1 MLFRSAGNDIIWNPV
16 NLSSI
21 DGGTGTDTIA
31 LTGTSASLNALAD
44 SKLVNVEAIDASTA
58 SASVVIALGLQTEG
72 FTITG
77 SAYADTITGGFG
89 VDTIV
94 AGAGDDTI
102 IGVSGLDTIDGGDGR
117 DTVRISATSA
127 ALNSLADS
135 QLANVEVVSAANA
148 AAGVTINLSKQSDG
162 FSIVGSTYAS
172 SLTGSTGNDNIQGG
186 NGNDTINGGLG
197 NDTLTGGLGQDRF
210 VFNSAITGGNNVDV
224 ITDFNPVNDSLQL
237 SSAVF
242 SGLAVSNGQ
251 LAASAFALDT
261 ATGSAA
267 QVVYDSHTGA
277 LYYDSNGSGAGGS
290 TQFAVLQ
297 GAPNLTE
304 KQIFVV

>member
-1 MLFRSAGNDIIWNPV
+1 MALGYLNKKVADPV
-16 NLSSI
+16 LRAKLTPDYDMGCKRVLLTSNYLP
-21 DGGTGTDTIA
+21 A
-31 LTGTSASLNALAD
+31 LTQ
-44 SKLVNVEAIDASTA
+44 K
-58 SASVVIALGLQTEG
+58 
-72 FTITG
+72 
-77 SAYADTITGGFG
+77 
-89 VDTIV
+89 
-94 AGAGDDTI
+94 
-102 IGVSGLDTIDGGDGR
+102 
-117 DTVRISATSA
+117 
-127 ALNSLADS
+127 
-135 QLANVEVVSAANA
+135 
-148 AAGVTINLSKQSDG
+148 
-162 FSIVGSTYAS
+162 
-172 SLTGSTGNDNIQGG
+172 
-186 NGNDTINGGLG
+186 
-197 NDTLTGGLGQDRF
+197 
-210 VFNSAITGGNNVDV
+210 NVDV

-261 ATGSAA
+261 ATGSVA